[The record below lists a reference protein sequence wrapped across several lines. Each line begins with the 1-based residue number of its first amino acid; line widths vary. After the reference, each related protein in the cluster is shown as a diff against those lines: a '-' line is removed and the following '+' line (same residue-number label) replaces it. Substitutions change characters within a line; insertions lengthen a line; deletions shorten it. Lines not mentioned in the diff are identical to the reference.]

1 MPLYP
6 CMAYKV
12 LFSLLS
18 CRIWFFTIAPPDFP
32 IIDVSISLDCSDLM
46 ASLSGLPC
54 PLWRSLAL
62 ILAKS
67 TLKERNEVNEGI
79 TLTELDAK
87 ARASA
92 P

>member
-1 MPLYP
+1 
-6 CMAYKV
+6 
-12 LFSLLS
+12 
-18 CRIWFFTIAPPDFP
+18 
-32 IIDVSISLDCSDLM
+32 M

-67 TLKERNEVNEGI
+67 TLKDRNEVNEGI

-87 ARASA
+87 ARGSAPGLALASA
-92 P
+92 LMVVISNRVFKFKFKSEPATLTEGAGNLNLVEIVK